1 MDRTSMSENGNR
13 LPTSHESNSG
23 WLPFQ
28 DGRTIGH
35 RGDDYG
41 EIIQDEEHLDG
52 ARITL
57 EKGGHNAPF
66 AITCGVYS
74 WMVHTCFYLD
84 QLTAEDDFRAM
95 KQDLAN
101 ILGLI
106 PRIDAEDI
114 EDRLDNVEEAISAF
128 IERF

>member
-1 MDRTSMSENGNR
+1 MSENGNR
-13 LPTSHESNSG
+13 PPSG
-23 WLPFQ
+23 ASVSMWIPFQ
-28 DGRTIGH
+28 AGRTIGR

-41 EIIQDEEHLDG
+41 EIIRDEEHLDG

-84 QLTAEDDFRAM
+84 QLTAEDEFAAM
-95 KQDLAN
+95 KGDLER
-101 ILGLI
+101 IVSLI
-106 PRIDAEDI
+106 PRVEVDDLEHRLSSI
-114 EDRLDNVEEAISAF
+114 EAAISNF
-128 IERF
+128 VERF